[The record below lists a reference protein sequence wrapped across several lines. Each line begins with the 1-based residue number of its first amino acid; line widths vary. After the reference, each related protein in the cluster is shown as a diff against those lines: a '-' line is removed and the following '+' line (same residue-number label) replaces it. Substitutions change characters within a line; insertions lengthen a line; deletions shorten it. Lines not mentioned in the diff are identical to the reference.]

1 MRRLLHYTPALRL
14 LGAVLSTPAGAEARD
29 ISRDT
34 LTADDGWAAAEG
46 GITGGAAAD
55 DAHVCS
61 GGERDLTAGVG
72 WTPTPHGKID
82 SARRADRDVA
92 RGAGAGRVR

>member
-1 MRRLLHYTPALRL
+1 MRRLLQATFVVGQ
-14 LGAVLSTPAGAEARD
+14 LGAVLSTPAGVEARD
-29 ISRDT
+29 T
-34 LTADDGWAAAEG
+34 LAADDGWAAAEG
-46 GITGGAAAD
+46 GTTGGAAAD

-72 WTPTPHGKID
+72 WTPTSHGKID